1 MENTEKNN
9 EQQPDEP
16 FDLSFLEESLKDIP
30 ESPLEEAVNAGSFGG
45 TKFGAIEI
53 DPNRPLE
60 EQIELAAEAAREAG
74 LPDDVVEKLKEAI
87 FHKIGA
93 ATGLVN
99 TALNFAKSAAFAT
112 MMSGSEEYTQALAI
126 IGHEYHR
133 KINSMFGTADWIQ
146 VPICQCELTNQ
157 PDVSHQH
164 SAITPPGAPAD
175 YDEKRKEFVR
185 ITKQFQ
191 RECAALST
199 LVFGIG
205 IGGSQFDNRSED

>member
-1 MENTEKNN
+1 
-9 EQQPDEP
+9 
-16 FDLSFLEESLKDIP
+16 
-30 ESPLEEAVNAGSFGG
+30 
-45 TKFGAIEI
+45 
-53 DPNRPLE
+53 
-60 EQIELAAEAAREAG
+60 
-74 LPDDVVEKLKEAI
+74 
-87 FHKIGA
+87 
-93 ATGLVN
+93 
-99 TALNFAKSAAFAT
+99 
-112 MMSGSEEYTQALAI
+112 
-126 IGHEYHR
+126 
-133 KINSMFGTADWIQ
+133 MFGTADWIQ